1 MEKTIAVCLL
11 SAAALMAQG
20 PGGGRGFGG
29 GFGPGPGRGFGPG
42 GGFGGFGPQKVVT
55 GAPYSATE
63 TSTSVR
69 TLTNGSQI
77 TNTSQATV
85 ARDSLGRVST
95 SRTVTPPASSGKPAF
110 TETTIF
116 DPVAGFSYN
125 LNSSTMVAIQIPLPP
140 KRTTTGTRPTPPA
153 NPNVTSTSLGTS
165 TINGVPATG
174 TEVTRT
180 IPAGTFGN
188 AQPITATRMTWVS
201 TTLQVPV
208 EIKSNDPMFG
218 TTDMEVTNIV
228 QADPNASLFMVPA
241 GYTVKAAGDGRKGGG
256 RMRGP
261 GGGQF

>member
-1 MEKTIAVCLL
+1 MKKTIALCLL
-11 SAAALMAQG
+11 STAALMAQG

-29 GFGPGPGRGFGPG
+29 GFGPGRGFGPG

-63 TSTSVR
+63 ASTSVR
-69 TLTNGSQI
+69 TLTNGSQV

-95 SRTVTPPASSGKPAF
+95 SRTVTPPASSGKAAY
-110 TETTIF
+110 TVTTIF
-116 DPVAGFSYN
+116 DPVAGFSYS
-125 LNSSTMVAIQIPLPP
+125 LNSSTMIAIQIPLPQ
-140 KRTTTGTRPTPPA
+140 KSATTGTRPTPPS
-153 NPNVTSTSLGTS
+153 NPNVTTTSLGTS
-165 TINGVPATG
+165 ANINGVAATG

-188 AQPITATRMTWVS
+188 TQAITATRVTWVS
-201 TTLQVPV
+201 TALQIPV

-228 QADPNASLFMVPA
+228 QAEPNSSLFVVPA
-241 GYTVKAAGDGRKGGG
+241 SYTVQAPGTGRKGG
-256 RMRGP
+256 RMRRP